1 MQTKKFNIVQ
11 LIDSLA
17 AGGAEMMAVNI
28 ANGLAEDENFVSH
41 LVVTRKEGELKNKV
55 SKNVQ
60 YLFLNKKGSIDIKA
74 LLKFKKYI
82 QQNNIGVMHAHSS
95 SFFYGAL
102 MKMMLPHL
110 KLIWHDHYGKS
121 ENVGERPIFALRF
134 FSKYFNII
142 ISVNSILKE
151 WAIKNLKCKNVVYV
165 ENFAELNYKE
175 KKTFLNGIE
184 GKRIVCIAGYRP
196 QKNHLNLLRAF
207 KQVVEK
213 HPDWSLHLVGKGY
226 EDAYHHQINNFIS
239 ENRLEQSVF
248 QYGVCTD
255 IGNILSQCEIG
266 VLSSDSEGLPISL
279 LEYGLAGLA
288 VVVTNVGECANVL
301 ENGKQGLIVQ
311 PNNSEELAEK
321 ILLLVEDKEIRNTF
335 GKSLLHQVDINYSKN
350 SFLKKLKKIY

>member
-28 ANGLAEDENFVSH
+28 ANGLAEKGNSSH
-41 LVVTRKEGELKNKV
+41 LCASRAEGILKNKLKQELGYLYLEKTHTFDLSALRKLNRYV
-55 SKNVQ
+55 KKN
-60 YLFLNKKGSIDIKA
+60 K
-74 LLKFKKYI
+74 I
-82 QQNNIGVMHAHSS
+82 QLIHAHSNS
-95 SFFYGAL
+95 YFLAVVLKVFYHPKIKIVWHNHTGSNMQLKGLKLWSLKLFSIFFYAAI
-102 MKMMLPHL
+102 H
-110 KLIWHDHYGKS
+110 
-121 ENVGERPIFALRF
+121 
-134 FSKYFNII
+134 
-142 ISVNSILKE
+142 VN
-151 WAIKNLKCKNVVYV
+151 KNLMAWALHKLNGKKHFYLP
-165 ENFAELNYKE
+165 NFAVLSNEQITSLKGLP
-175 KKTFLNGIE
+175 KH
-184 GKRIVCIAGYRP
+184 RIVCVAGYRAE
-196 QKNHLNLLRAF
+196 KNHLNLLRAF

-301 ENGKQGLIVQ
+301 ENGKKGLIVQ